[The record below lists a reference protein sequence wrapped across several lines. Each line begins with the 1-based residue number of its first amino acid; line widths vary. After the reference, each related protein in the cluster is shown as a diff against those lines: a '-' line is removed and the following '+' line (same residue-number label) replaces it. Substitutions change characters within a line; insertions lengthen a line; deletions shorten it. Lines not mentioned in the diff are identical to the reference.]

1 MHRDD
6 LTRRWF
12 LACLTAS
19 GGAGLLTVSHSSM
32 PLAQDTQLAVTP
44 HCLDDEPTPA
54 QTEGPYFTP
63 QSPEKRDLREPG
75 DEGIPFIFSGA
86 VVTRSCR
93 PIRSVLVD
101 LWHADTTGVY
111 DNEGYRFRGHQYTDA
126 EGHFRFDTIVPGLYP
141 GRTRHFHV
149 KYQAPHQPMLT
160 TQHYFP
166 DESENDSDGIFS
178 PLLLLRIVRLPVMM
192 GSFVTVLDLA

>member
-1 MHRDD
+1 MHPDD

-19 GGAGLLTVSHSSM
+19 GGAGLLTASHSSM
-32 PLAQDTQLAVTP
+32 ALAQDTQLAVTP
-44 HCLDDEPTPA
+44 HCLDDEPTPT

-63 QSPEKRDLREPG
+63 HSPEKRDLGKPG
-75 DEGIPFIFSGA
+75 DKGIPFIFSGA

-93 PIRSVLVD
+93 PVRSVLVD
-101 LWHADTTGVY
+101 LWHADATGVY

-149 KYQAPHQPMLT
+149 KYQAPHQPVLT

-166 DESENDSDGIFS
+166 DESENDRDGIFN
-178 PLLLLRIVRLPVMM
+178 PLLLLRITRQPVMLD
-192 GSFVTVLDLA
+192 SFVTVLDLA